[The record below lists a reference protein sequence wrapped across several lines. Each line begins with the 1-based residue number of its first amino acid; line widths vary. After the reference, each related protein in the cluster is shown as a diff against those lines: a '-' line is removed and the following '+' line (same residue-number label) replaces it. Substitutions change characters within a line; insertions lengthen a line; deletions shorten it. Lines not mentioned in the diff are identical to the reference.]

1 MSRSDRLFEIIQL
14 LRRAKGPWTAD
25 RLAGTLEVAPRTIYR
40 DIAALQA
47 MRVPIEGE
55 AGVGYL
61 MRPGFDL
68 PPLMF
73 SPDEAEAIVVGL
85 ALLQRTGDRGLQRAA
100 KSVARKIA
108 DVVPR
113 ELAAAIAQAPLHVSG
128 YGPRPPFGV
137 DLEKLRAAIR
147 AERKLLLT
155 YRDGHGRETRRTVLP
170 LAVFYYVEVIILAAW
185 CELRGG
191 FRHFRLDRIKLCSE
205 LETQFKG
212 RGEKL
217 RKQWRAENGIEE

>member
-1 MSRSDRLFEIIQL
+1 MSRSDRLFEIIQM
-14 LRRAKGPWTAD
+14 LRRAKKPWTAD
-25 RLAGTLEVAPRTIYR
+25 RLADALEVTPRTIYR

-47 MRVPIEGE
+47 MRVPVAGE

-100 KSVARKIA
+100 QSVARKIA
-108 DVVPR
+108 DVVPK
-113 ELAAAIAQAPLHVSG
+113 ELTATFAQAPLHVSH
-128 YGPRPPFGV
+128 YGAVSPAAF
-137 DLEKLRAAIR
+137 DLETLREAIR
-147 AERKLLLT
+147 DERKLLIS
-155 YRDGHGRETRRTVLP
+155 YRDGKGQETRRTVLP

-185 CELRGG
+185 CEMREG
-191 FRHFRLDRIKLCSE
+191 FRHFRADRITAYSE
-205 LETQFKG
+205 LEARFKG

-217 RKQWRAENGIEE
+217 RKRWREEHGIVE